1 MYSEFELIQ
10 HIKQLFPTSEGV
22 TVGIGDDGAVL
33 DPGRF
38 DLVTTDTMV
47 EGVHFHRSWSSPQD
61 IGWKAIASNLSDI
74 AAMGGGPGVIL
85 LNLVLPRGVDRH
97 EVDGLLE
104 GMKLAMEALIPQSFQ
119 VSLAG
124 GDLTSTKGP
133 MMVSVTLL
141 GESSPAGPVL
151 RQGAVPG
158 DRIIMLGCLGM
169 SAAGLWL
176 LERDEHLTEPLEDYA
191 TTLLGYH
198 RRPTPRIYEGA
209 ILGLYGVPSAMID
222 VSDGFLQDLGHIIT
236 ASHVGAFI
244 ETHGMP
250 RHAAMTEFGQR
261 HGYGRE
267 ALLELMLTG
276 GEDYEL
282 LFTVPPAR
290 MPKLWEL
297 ARRYDWDVYDI
308 GEVRSPEEG
317 LRLMGSDGQPMEL
330 PDVAGFTHDFSAQGG
345 ERDE

>member
-10 HIKQLFPTSEGV
+10 YIKQLFPTAEGV

-47 EGVHFHRSWSSPQD
+47 EGVHFDRAWSSPQD

-85 LNLVLPRGVDRH
+85 LNLVLPRGVARG
-97 EVDGLLE
+97 EVEGLLE

-124 GDLTSTKGP
+124 GDLTSTRGP
-133 MMVSVTLL
+133 MMISVTLL

-158 DRIIMLGCLGM
+158 DRVIMLGCLGM
-169 SAAGLWL
+169 SAAGLEL
-176 LERDEHLTEPLEDYA
+176 FRQGVHLSDPLEDY
-191 TTLLGYH
+191 TRTLLDYH
-198 RRPTPRIYEGA
+198 RRPSPRIYEGA

-222 VSDGFLQDLGHIIT
+222 VSDGFLQDLGHIV
-236 ASHVGAFI
+236 ASSHVGAFI

-250 RHAAMTEFGQR
+250 RHAAVTEFGQR
-261 HGYGRE
+261 HGYDRD
-267 ALLELMLTG
+267 ALLTLMLTG

-317 LRLMGSDGQPMEL
+317 IRLIGPDGQPMAL
-330 PDVAGFTHDFSAQGG
+330 PDVAGFTHDFSERVG
-345 ERDE
+345 ESDG